1 MKVFFSL
8 SRRIFLLL
16 PFFIFSNPL
25 FAEMRSS
32 ITQWEFTWTFDRDYE
47 CGQFV
52 NGDWWVV
59 GPVSVVSVS
68 PGPRRALDSEKTDF
82 GKNVWG
88 DSGMQNDSSKRCGSM
103 IVMKP
108 SNKQGYD
115 SRIVNFDPG
124 SSIDFPYLL
133 KANTSLITSISNDT
147 IPQQV
152 LFHKL
157 MWPGEKSAITALK
170 TAAILTCLDQVPP
183 ADAFRPCYVGDSK
196 RLLRLSEVNWE
207 NLLSLPPTESM
218 PSWSEI
224 ERYFERPWLDHI
236 NGNWLGQKLWPT
248 SLNQPAYGRE
258 NARLIS
264 IASLMLLTDAPKAQK
279 EKLLI
284 RILQIGIDLKGIAD
298 LGGNWNQGG
307 GHTSGRKWPII
318 FASLM
323 FEDPSFLDLPQ
334 TAVFHEDTESYYGK
348 GWAGQAA
355 LWQIVMHHG
364 ARAPYMHVDPKDWPN
379 HDVEGGRS
387 WAQVS
392 EGYRLCCNSRAWTGQ
407 ALAALLMKGK
417 SAWDHNAYFDLVDD
431 YLRKEDLYAENR
443 PPEFPRPDWEGSAS
457 YYGTDNFV
465 SEMWY
470 TYRESVPEQ
479 ENGSLNQMWDSYAH
493 QWVPNE
499 ILMKPGDLLVKAG
512 ERSTLNI
519 QTLMKGGK
527 VKLTMEGAQLPRFCK
542 LEDLGN
548 GEGILKIS
556 PAKKDVGEYKL
567 VLKAVSKSFTE
578 SAQEVLVVVSK

>member
-1 MKVFFSL
+1 MKPHFHIGRKIF
-8 SRRIFLLL
+8 FLLT
-16 PFFIFSNPL
+16 FILISNFS
-25 FAEMRSS
+25 FAEKRSS
-32 ITQWEFTWTFDRDYE
+32 ISQWEFTWTFDKEYE

-59 GPVSVVSVS
+59 GPVRVVSVT
-68 PGPRRALDSEKTDF
+68 PGPRKALDTEVTDF

-103 IVMKP
+103 IVLKP

-115 SRIVNFDPG
+115 SRIINFDPK
-124 SSIDFPYLL
+124 SSIVYPLHL
-133 KANTSLITSISNDT
+133 ETNTSIISSISNDT

-152 LFHKL
+152 LFQKM

-170 TAAILTCLDQVPP
+170 TAAVLTCLEQVPP
-183 ADAFRPCYVGDSK
+183 ADAFRPTYIGK
-196 RLLRLSEVNWE
+196 AKPLFRLSDVKWE
-207 NLLSLPPTESM
+207 NLLSLSPTTSM
-218 PSWSEI
+218 PSWSEM
-224 ERYFERPWLDHI
+224 EGYFERPWLDHI
-236 NGNWLGQKLWPT
+236 NGTWLGQKLWPT
-248 SLNQPAYGRE
+248 RLNQPAYGRE

-264 IASLMLLTDAPKAQK
+264 MASLMLLTDAPKEQK

-323 FEDPSFLDLPQ
+323 FEDPYFLDLPE

-364 ARAPYMHVDPKDWPN
+364 ARAPYMHVDPTEWPN

-387 WAQVS
+387 WAEVS
-392 EGYRLCCNSRAWTGQ
+392 EGYRICCNSRAWTGQ

-417 SAWDHNAYFDLVDD
+417 SAWNHNAYFDLVDD
-431 YLRKEDLYAENR
+431 YLRKEDYYANNR
-443 PPEFPRPDWEGSAS
+443 SADFPRPDWEGSAS
-457 YYGTDNFV
+457 YYDTDNFV
-465 SEMWY
+465 GEMWY
-470 TYRESVPEQ
+470 KYRPGVPEQ
-479 ENGSLNQMWDSYAH
+479 ENGRLNQMWDSYEY

-499 ILMKPGDLLVKAG
+499 ILLKPEDLSLKAG
-512 ERSTLNI
+512 EKTTLKI
-519 QTLMKGGK
+519 QTIMMDGK
-527 VKLTMEGAQLPRFCK
+527 VELSIQGAILPSFCT

-548 GEGILKIS
+548 GGGILRIS
-556 PAKKDVGEYKL
+556 PSKKDVGLYTLAIE
-567 VLKAVSKSFTE
+567 AVSKSFTE
-578 SAQEVLVVVSK
+578 SYQEFSLIVK